1 MRKPTLVM
9 LIAVGLLASVA
20 HAADKKKA
28 AKPATAPAAAASSLE
43 PKAVDL
49 LKASSATLAAAKSM
63 SFTAVVSYENP
74 SLLGPPL
81 VYTTKTD
88 VLMQRP
94 DKVRAITSGDGPA
107 SEFYLD
113 GKTMTA
119 FEPAS
124 NLAATAKAPATI
136 DAALA
141 AAYKDA
147 AIYFPW
153 TDVVVADPWK
163 DIAEGLKL
171 AFYIGQSEIVGGTKT
186 DMVAYAN
193 DLVFV
198 QAWIGA
204 ADKLPRRL
212 RAVYMHDPS
221 RMRHEMDLS
230 DWKLDVAVPDG
241 AFASKQAA
249 SAKPIPFA
257 RPDPVAPPGIKPPP
271 STAPSK
277 SAPSKKK

>member
-1 MRKPTLVM
+1 MRKHTLVV
-9 LIAVGLLASVA
+9 LVAASLLATAS
-20 HAADKKKA
+20 HAAEKKKDP
-28 AKPATAPAAAASSLE
+28 AKPAKAVATTTLE

-49 LKASSATLAAAKSM
+49 LKASSATLAAADSM
-63 SFTAVVSYENP
+63 SFTAVVSYESP
-74 SLLGPPL
+74 SLLGPAL

-94 DKVRAITSGDGPA
+94 NELRAITSGDGPA
-107 SEFYLD
+107 SEFYYD

-119 FEPAS
+119 FEPKS
-124 NLAATAKAPATI
+124 NLAAKAKAPATI

-141 AAYKDA
+141 AANRDA
-147 AIYFPW
+147 EIYFPW
-153 TDVVVADPWK
+153 TDVVVADPWA
-163 DIAEGLKL
+163 DIATDLKL

-193 DLVFV
+193 DHVFV

-204 ADKLPRRL
+204 DDKLPRRL
-212 RAVYMHDPS
+212 RAVYANDPS
-221 RMRHEMDLS
+221 RLRHQLDLS

-249 SAKPIPFA
+249 GAKPIPFA
-257 RPDPVAPPGIKPPP
+257 RPGPFALPAAKAAPKG
-271 STAPSK
+271 
-277 SAPSKKK
+277 APSKKN

>member
-1 MRKPTLVM
+1 M

>member
-1 MRKPTLVM
+1 VRRAALLLLV
-9 LIAVGLLASVA
+9 ATSLLATVA
-20 HAADKKKA
+20 RAADEKKPVDAPKGPVA
-28 AKPATAPAAAASSLE
+28 ADSLA
-43 PKAVDL
+43 PKAVEI
-49 LKASSATLAAAKSM
+49 LKASSAKLAAAKSM
-63 SFTAVVSYENP
+63 SFTAIVSYENP
-74 SLLGPPL
+74 SLLGPAL
-81 VYTTKTD
+81 VYTTKTA
-88 VLMQRP
+88 VLLQRP
-94 DKVRAITSGDGPA
+94 DKLRAITSGDGPA
-107 SEFYLD
+107 SEFYYD

-141 AAYKDA
+141 AADKDA

-153 TDVVVADPWK
+153 TDVVVADPWADVAK
-163 DIAEGLKL
+163 DLKL
-171 AFYIGQSEIVGGTKT
+171 AFYIGQSEIVGDTKT

-193 DLVFV
+193 DRVFV

-212 RAVYMHDPS
+212 RAVYNDDPA
-221 RMRHEMDLS
+221 RMRHELDLS

-257 RPDPVAPPGIKPPP
+257 RPDPVA
-271 STAPSK
+271 AP
-277 SAPSKKK
+277 KKK

>member
-1 MRKPTLVM
+1 MRRATLVL
-9 LIAVGLLASVA
+9 LIATSLLATVA
-20 HAADKKKA
+20 HAADEK
-28 AKPATAPAAAASSLE
+28 KPADAPKGPVAEDSLA
-43 PKAVDL
+43 PKAVEI

-81 VYTTKTD
+81 VYTTKTM

-94 DKVRAITSGDGPA
+94 NGLRAITSGDGPA
-107 SEFYLD
+107 SEFYYD

-141 AAYKDA
+141 AADQQA

-153 TDVVVADPWK
+153 TDVVVADPWA
-163 DIAEGLKL
+163 DIAKGLKL
-171 AFYIGQSEIVGGTKT
+171 AFYIGQSEIVGGVKT

-193 DLVFV
+193 DDVFV

-204 ADKLPRRL
+204 SDKLPRRL
-212 RAVYMHDPS
+212 RAVYSSDPS
-221 RMRHEMDLS
+221 RLRHQMELF

-257 RPDPVAPPGIKPPP
+257 RPDPVA
-271 STAPSK
+271 APT
-277 SAPSKKK
+277 KK

>member
-1 MRKPTLVM
+1 MRKPTLVL

-230 DWKLDVAVPDG
+230 DWKLGVAVPDG

-257 RPDPVAPPGIKPPP
+257 RPDPVAPPGIQPPP

>member
-1 MRKPTLVM
+1 VRKPTLVL

-20 HAADKKKA
+20 HAADKKKDA
-28 AKPATAPAAAASSLE
+28 AKPAKAPAAASSLE

-81 VYTTKTD
+81 VYTTKTA

-94 DKVRAITSGDGPA
+94 NKVRAITSGDGPA
-107 SEFYLD
+107 SEFYYD

-119 FEPAS
+119 FEPKS
-124 NLAATAKAPATI
+124 NLAATAKAPGTIEAT
-136 DAALA
+136 LA

-153 TDVVVADPWK
+153 TDVVVADPWA
-163 DIAEGLKL
+163 DIAKDLKL

-204 ADKLPRRL
+204 DDKLPRRL
-212 RAVYMHDPS
+212 RAVYANDPS
-221 RMRHEMDLS
+221 RLRHEMELS

-257 RPDPVAPPGIKPPP
+257 RPDPVAPAGIQPPP
-271 STAPSK
+271 K
-277 SAPSKKK
+277 SAPAKKK

>member
-1 MRKPTLVM
+1 VRKHALVT
-9 LIAVGLLASVA
+9 LIAIGLVASAA
-20 HAADKKKA
+20 HAADGKKDA
-28 AKPATAPAAAASSLE
+28 AKSEKSAVAATTLE

-49 LKASSATLAAAKSM
+49 LRDSSAKLAAADSM
-63 SFTAVVSYENP
+63 SFRAVVSYESP
-74 SLLGPPL
+74 SLLGPAL

-94 DKVRAITSGDGPA
+94 DKLRAITVGDGPA
-107 SEFYLD
+107 SEFYYD

-124 NLAATAKAPATI
+124 NLAASAKAPATI

-141 AAYKDA
+141 AANEKA

-153 TDVVVADPWK
+153 SDVVVADPWA
-163 DIAEGLKL
+163 DIAKDLKL

-193 DLVFV
+193 DRVFV
-198 QAWIGA
+198 QAWIGSE
-204 ADKLPRRL
+204 DKLPRRL
-212 RAVYMHDPS
+212 RAVYSSDPS
-221 RMRHEMDLS
+221 RLRHQLDLS
-230 DWKLDVAVPDG
+230 DWELDVAVPDG

-257 RPDPVAPPGIKPPP
+257 RPDPVA
-271 STAPSK
+271 APT
-277 SAPSKKK
+277 KK

>member
-1 MRKPTLVM
+1 M

-20 HAADKKKA
+20 HAADKKKEA
-28 AKPATAPAAAASSLE
+28 AKPAKAPATASSLE

-163 DIAEGLKL
+163 DVAEGLKL

-198 QAWIGA
+198 QAWIDA
-204 ADKLPRRL
+204 DDKLPRRL
-212 RAVYMHDPS
+212 RAVYANDPS
-221 RMRHEMDLS
+221 RLRHEMELS
-230 DWKLDVAVPDG
+230 NWKLDVAVPDG

-257 RPDPVAPPGIKPPP
+257 RPDPVAPAGIKPPP

-277 SAPSKKK
+277 SAPSKKN

>member
-1 MRKPTLVM
+1 M

-20 HAADKKKA
+20 HAADKKKDA
-28 AKPATAPAAAASSLE
+28 AKPAKAAAAATTLE
-43 PKAVDL
+43 PRAVDL
-49 LKASSATLAAAKSM
+49 LKASSATLAAADSM
-63 SFTAVVSYENP
+63 AFTAVVSYESP
-74 SLLGPPL
+74 SLLGPTL

-94 DKVRAITSGDGPA
+94 NKLRAITSGDGPA
-107 SEFYLD
+107 SEFYYD

-119 FEPAS
+119 FEPKS

-136 DAALA
+136 EATLA

-153 TDVVVADPWK
+153 TDVVVADPWA
-163 DIAEGLKL
+163 DIAKDLKL

-204 ADKLPRRL
+204 DDKLPRRL
-212 RAVYMHDPS
+212 RAVYANDPS
-221 RMRHEMDLS
+221 RLRHEMELS

-257 RPDPVAPPGIKPPP
+257 RPDPVAPAGIQPPP

-277 SAPSKKK
+277 SAPSKKN

>member
-1 MRKPTLVM
+1 VRKPTLVV
-9 LIAVGLLASVA
+9 LIAASLLASVA
-20 HAADKKKA
+20 HAAEKKKDP
-28 AKPATAPAAAASSLE
+28 AKPAKAAATTTLE

-49 LKASSATLAAAKSM
+49 LKASSATLAAADSM
-63 SFTAVVSYENP
+63 SFTAVVSYESP
-74 SLLGPPL
+74 SLLGPAL

-94 DKVRAITSGDGPA
+94 NELRALTSGDGPA
-107 SEFYLD
+107 SEFYYD

-119 FEPAS
+119 FEPKS
-124 NLAATAKAPATI
+124 NLAASAKAPGTIEAT
-136 DAALA
+136 LA

-153 TDVVVADPWK
+153 TDVVVADPWA
-163 DIAEGLKL
+163 DIAKDLKL

-204 ADKLPRRL
+204 DDKLPRRL
-212 RAVYMHDPS
+212 RAVYSNDPS
-221 RMRHEMDLS
+221 RLRHEMELS
-230 DWKLDVAVPDG
+230 NWKLDVAVPDG